1 MRHTQ
6 RKAPVI
12 TPANAQIITPA
23 PRGILSFR
31 PAEPIDQIIKLEAAA
46 RQTTATQVIADAVA
60 RALGGKYRLQA
71 ADWRALLVAE
81 RGARLE
87 KERLARWAMTRA
99 KQRVERAAQKI
110 AARAARAGR
119 ATARAMRFAARAERS
134 AARAAREERS
144 AARLRL
150 AAAGEMAKLLLKT
163 EGVESGQIPDQVLR
177 PFVEHTVFD
186 VPGGDTTSSMPKSPA
201 LPVAAQPG
209 LTLEILQ

>member
-1 MRHTQ
+1 MQDTK
-6 RKAPVI
+6 RKAPR
-12 TPANAQIITPA
+12 TAKTNAQSPTPA

-71 ADWRALLVAE
+71 ADWRGLLAAE
-81 RGARLE
+81 RAARLE
-87 KERLARWAMTRA
+87 KERLVRLVKARAQ
-99 KQRVERAAQKI
+99 KRVDRAAQKI
-110 AARAARAGR
+110 AARAARAVR
-119 ATARAMRFAARAERS
+119 ATARAARTAV
-134 AARAAREERS
+134 RAAREERT

-150 AAAGEMAKLLLKT
+150 AASGEMTKLLLKT

-209 LTLEILQ
+209 LTLETLQ